1 MEELTNKYFLSHSS
15 SYTHWVSTTIK
26 RLGLLTLKE
35 VSIWKE
41 DVGEEKRERETEK
54 EYKVAAHQIATSSSQ
69 SWATL
74 IPNVDPYQVQT
85 IQPIFSC
92 SCSSPGSLPRV
103 VASATATPQALSD
116 IHAYTPLTF

>member
-1 MEELTNKYFLSHSS
+1 MEELTNKYFLSRSS
-15 SYTHWVSTTIK
+15 SYSHRVSTTIK
-26 RLGLLTLKE
+26 PLGLLTLKE

-69 SWATL
+69 AWATR
-74 IPNVDPYQVQT
+74 ISSVDPDQVQT

-92 SCSSPGSLPRV
+92 SCNSPGILSL
-103 VASATATPQALSD
+103 
-116 IHAYTPLTF
+116 IHI